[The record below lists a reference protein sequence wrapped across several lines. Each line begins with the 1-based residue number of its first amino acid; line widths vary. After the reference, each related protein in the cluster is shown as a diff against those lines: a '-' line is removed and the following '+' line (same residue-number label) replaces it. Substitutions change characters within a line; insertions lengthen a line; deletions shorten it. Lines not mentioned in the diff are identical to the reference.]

1 MERSGEK
8 WGEVERSGE
17 KWREV
22 EGSGEV
28 CLANRIHLLMLF
40 FHSLAPFLSV
50 CAGDQFGTLEPQH
63 DLEAGGET
71 SLGVV
76 GGNVGRGELY
86 MFQHVSSFYQYC
98 CFI

>member
-1 MERSGEK
+1 
-8 WGEVERSGE
+8 
-17 KWREV
+17 
-22 EGSGEV
+22 
-28 CLANRIHLLMLF
+28 MLF

-86 MFQHVSSFYQYC
+86 IFMMFHLSTNTVGLFKVH
-98 CFI
+98 IG

>member
-1 MERSGEK
+1 
-8 WGEVERSGE
+8 
-17 KWREV
+17 
-22 EGSGEV
+22 
-28 CLANRIHLLMLF
+28 MLF

-71 SLGVV
+71 SFGVV